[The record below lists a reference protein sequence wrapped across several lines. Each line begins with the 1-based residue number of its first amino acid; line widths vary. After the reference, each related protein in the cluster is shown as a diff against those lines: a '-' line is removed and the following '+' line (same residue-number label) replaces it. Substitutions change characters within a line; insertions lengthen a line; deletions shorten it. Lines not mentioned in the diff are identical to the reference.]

1 MNANIELLDSIIK
14 LKAEKEAII
23 LAHNYQIGEVQDI
36 ADFVGDSLQLS
47 IEASKAR
54 GKIIVFCGVHFM
66 AETAKIL
73 SPTKKVLLPDK
84 NSGCPMADMISASQL
99 KKLKN
104 KHPGAVVVCY
114 VNTSAR
120 VKALSDICCTSSNA
134 VNVVKSIPK
143 NKEIIFIPD
152 KYLGSYVQS
161 QTGREF
167 ILWNGYC
174 PTHVMIN
181 VKEIIELKK
190 EHPDAVVIVHPE
202 CTPDVIDIADKVAST
217 GGMLKYV
224 KVSEKKNFIIG
235 TEIGI
240 IYRLKK
246 ENPDKN
252 FYPATSKAICPN
264 MKLINLEKIL
274 WSLEDEKY
282 EIKVPQ
288 EIIEKARAAIDRM
301 IAIK

>member
-1 MNANIELLDSIIK
+1 MNLNIEIINRIIK
-14 LKAEKEAII
+14 LKAEKDAVI

-36 ADFVGDSLQLS
+36 ADFTGDSFQLS
-47 IEASKAR
+47 VEAAKTNK
-54 GKIIVFCGVHFM
+54 KIIVFCGVHFM

-73 SPTKKVLLPDK
+73 SPGKKVILPDK
-84 NSGCPMADMISASQL
+84 NSGCPMADMINTAQL
-99 KKLKN
+99 KKLKDRY
-104 KHPGAVVVCY
+104 PSAVVVCY
-114 VNTSAR
+114 VNTSAG

-134 VNVVKSIPK
+134 VNVVKSIPE
-143 NKEIIFIPD
+143 NKKIIFIPD
-152 KYLGSYVQS
+152 KYLGSYVQK

-181 VKEIIELKK
+181 IKDIIRLKK
-190 EHPDAVVIVHPE
+190 EHLDAAVIVHPE
-202 CTPDVIDIADKVAST
+202 CTPDVIDIADKVVST

-224 KVSEKKNFIIG
+224 KKSKKKNFIIG

-240 IYRLKK
+240 IHRLKK
-246 ENPDKN
+246 ENPDKI
-252 FYPATSKAICPN
+252 FYPASSNAICPN
-264 MKLINLEKIL
+264 MKLINLEKVL

-282 EIKVPQ
+282 EIKVPD
-288 EIIEKARAAIDRM
+288 EIIRKAKSAINRM

>member
-1 MNANIELLDSIIK
+1 MNSNIEILSSIIK
-14 LKAEKEAII
+14 LKAEKDAVI

-47 IEASKAR
+47 VQASKT
-54 GKIIVFCGVHFM
+54 GKKIIVFCGVHFM

-73 SPTKKVLLPDK
+73 SPPKKVLLPDR
-84 NSGCPMADMISASQL
+84 NSGCPMADMINATQL
-99 KKLKN
+99 KKLKD
-104 KHPGAVVVCY
+104 KHPGAIVVCY
-114 VNTSAR
+114 VNSSAE
-120 VKALSDICCTSSNA
+120 VKASSDICCTSSNA
-134 VNVVKSIPK
+134 VKVVKSIPK
-143 NKEIIFIPD
+143 KKEVIFIPD

-161 QTGREF
+161 QTGREL

-181 VKEIIELKK
+181 VKDIIQLKK
-190 EHPDAVVIVHPE
+190 VHLDAVVIVHPE
-202 CTPDVIDIADKVAST
+202 CTPEVIDIADKVAST
-217 GGMLKYV
+217 GGMLAYV
-224 KVSEKKNFIIG
+224 KNSKKKNFIIG

-246 ENPDKN
+246 ENPDKT
-252 FYPATSKAICPN
+252 FYPASGNAICPN
-264 MKLINLEKIL
+264 MKLINIEKIL

-282 EIKVPQ
+282 EIKVPD
-288 EIIEKARAAIDRM
+288 EIIRKAKKAIDRM

>member
-1 MNANIELLDSIIK
+1 MNSNVEILNNIIK
-14 LKAEKEAII
+14 LKVEKDAII

-36 ADFVGDSLQLS
+36 ADFVGDSFQLS
-47 IEASKAR
+47 YEASKTQK
-54 GKIIVFCGVHFM
+54 KIIIFCGVQFM

-73 SPTKKVLLPDK
+73 SPEKKVILPDK
-84 NSGCPMADMISASQL
+84 SSGCPMADMINAGQL
-99 KKLKN
+99 KKLRD
-104 KHPGAVVVCY
+104 KHPDAVVVCY
-114 VNTSAR
+114 VNSSAE

-134 VNVVKSIPK
+134 VNVVKSIPE

-161 QTGREF
+161 QTGREL

-174 PTHVMIN
+174 PSHVMISIRD
-181 VKEIIELKK
+181 IIKLKK
-190 EHPDAVVIVHPE
+190 EHLDAVVVVHPE

-217 GGMLKYV
+217 GGMLRYARKS
-224 KVSEKKNFIIG
+224 KKKNFIIG

-240 IYRLKK
+240 IHRLKK
-246 ENPDKN
+246 ENPDKT
-252 FYPATSKAICPN
+252 FYPATSRAICPD
-264 MKLINLEKIL
+264 MKLINLEKVM

-282 EIKVPQ
+282 EIRIPTEV
-288 EIIEKARAAIDRM
+288 IRKAKSAINRM

>member
-1 MNANIELLDSIIK
+1 MNANLDLIHRVIK
-14 LKAEKEAII
+14 LKNQKDAVI

-36 ADFVGDSLQLS
+36 ADFVGDSFQLS
-47 IEASKAR
+47 IKASKTKH
-54 GKIIVFCGVHFM
+54 KIIVFCGVHFM
-66 AETAKIL
+66 AETAKII
-73 SPTKKVLLPDK
+73 SPDRKVLIPDK

-104 KHPGAVVVCY
+104 ENPGAVVVCY
-114 VNTSAR
+114 VNTSAE

-134 VNVVKSIPK
+134 VNIVKSIPK
-143 NKEIIFIPD
+143 NKRIIFIPD
-152 KYLGSYVQS
+152 KYLGDYVRK

-174 PTHVMIN
+174 PTHIMIN
-181 VKEIIELKK
+181 VKDIIQLKK
-190 EHPDAVVIVHPE
+190 DNLDAVVIVHPE

-217 GGMLKYV
+217 GGMIKYIAGSR
-224 KVSEKKNFIIG
+224 KDKFIIG

-240 IYRLKK
+240 IHRLKK
-246 ENPDKN
+246 ENPDKT

-264 MKLINLEKIL
+264 MKLINLEKII
-274 WSLEDEKY
+274 WSLEEERYIIDIPE
-282 EIKVPQ
+282 
-288 EIIEKARAAIDRM
+288 EIIRKARSAIDRM